1 MKKIYIN
8 KLKKY
13 SQIYKKN
20 EHKRLFI
27 RGIFSEL
34 RLASIFRFVLYLKL
48 RIYGNCLSKIKH
60 LCLKSSQT
68 RSVVKGFNVYRMI
81 FRENAAFAN
90 YSGIRKSSW

>member
-1 MKKIYIN
+1 MKRIYIT

-13 SQIYKKN
+13 SHIYKKN
-20 EHKRLFI
+20 EHKRLLT
-27 RGIFSEL
+27 RGVFSEL

-48 RIYGNCLSKIKH
+48 KTFGSCMSKMMHI
-60 LCLKSSQT
+60 CLKSSQT

>member
-1 MKKIYIN
+1 MKRIYIT
-8 KLKKY
+8 KLQKY

-20 EHKRLFI
+20 EHKRLLT

-48 RIYGNCLSKIKH
+48 KTLGSCNSKMMH
-60 LCLKSSQT
+60 VCLKSSQT

-90 YSGIRKSSW
+90 YSGIKKSSW